1 MRFPLAIGIGVG
13 NERLEN
19 MMKNRHSFKK
29 AVMILSTAAVF
40 TGTGIFGTAIT
51 AWAAFPSDGTIAAE
65 GINVR
70 TSAVDGSAIDTLS
83 AGKEVTV
90 LDSTTGS
97 DGSEWYQ
104 IEYTSSGQ
112 TFSGWVRSD
121 LVDVEDADAET
132 EDAEAEAEKAAEEA
146 EQAAEEE
153 QAAEQDAA
161 EAEEAEKE
169 ETQSTETGSQAIT
182 LAVSDSIPVDII
194 PDGFHQTTVSY
205 EGKEVPALEMEDA
218 EVYLLYMEDTSH
230 QTDGRLVVYDLAKSE
245 LIPYICF
252 PTDDGYILL
261 LNIPDAELS
270 AVSDRFA
277 KTVCEFDTGT
287 MDALQMT
294 QKDSVIS
301 ESANLTDFYY
311 MYGVNQDGS
320 YGWYTY
326 NEPEGTIEESILS
339 MHYNL
344 NGTSVDVEEKTSS
357 FSLDSLSMIVIVGI
371 IVIFILLLIL
381 VIIFGVRYRQLVNA
395 MDGKGSRR
403 KKRNK
408 EQGPPESDSSEAA
421 DYGNLYGGD
430 SPDASAESPY
440 TEQEMPPFEEQAPQ
454 PGEEPMPQPGEEP
467 TPQPSEEPAPRPG
480 ETPTPQP
487 EETPTKRSDAPVRG
501 TPDPDDDDL
510 EFL

>member
-1 MRFPLAIGIGVG
+1 
-13 NERLEN
+13 
-19 MMKNRHSFKK
+19 MKNRHFFKK
-29 AVMILSTAAVF
+29 AVIILSTAAVF
-40 TGTGIFGTAIT
+40 MGTGIFGTAVT
-51 AWAAFPSDGTIAAE
+51 AWADPSDGTITAE

-70 TSAVDGSAIDTLS
+70 ASAVDGETTDTLA

-97 DGSEWYQ
+97 DGMEWYQ

-121 LVDVEDADAET
+121 LVDVEDADTEAEEAE
-132 EDAEAEAEKAAEEA
+132 EDAEQAAEEA
-146 EQAAEEE
+146 EQAAEDAE
-153 QAAEQDAA
+153 AAEQEAT
-161 EAEEAEKE
+161 EAEDEAKTEE
-169 ETQSTETGSQAIT
+169 ETSSSTTDTQAIT
-182 LAVSDSIPVDII
+182 LVVSDSIPVDII
-194 PDGFHQTTVSY
+194 PDGFKQTTVDY
-205 EGKEVPALEMEDA
+205 EGREVPALEMENA

-245 LIPYICF
+245 LIPYISF
-252 PTDDGYILL
+252 PTDDGFILL

-270 AVSDRFA
+270 SVSDRFA

-311 MYGVNQDGS
+311 MYGVNRDGS
-320 YGWYTY
+320 YGWYVY
-326 NEPEGTIEESILS
+326 NAPEGTIEESVLS

-344 NGTSVDVEEKTSS
+344 NGTSVDEEEQSTG

-371 IVIFILLLIL
+371 IVIFLLLLIL
-381 VIIFGVRYRQLVNA
+381 VIIFGVRYRQLAKA
-395 MDGKGSRR
+395 MDG
-403 KKRNK
+403 RNGRNQMRSE
-408 EQGPPESDSSEAA
+408 EQDSLESPAQDDAA
-421 DYGNLYGGD
+421 YGDIYGD
-430 SPDASAESPY
+430 SVDSYDTPTEPLH
-440 TEQEMPPFEEQAPQ
+440 TEQDVPLSPQ
-454 PGEEPMPQPGEEP
+454 PDEAP
-467 TPQPSEEPAPRPG
+467 TPQPDK
-480 ETPTPQP
+480 TPTPQP
-487 EETPTKRSDAPVRG
+487 DEAPSPQPGETPAPQPEEAPREKPSDTVKG

>member
-1 MRFPLAIGIGVG
+1 
-13 NERLEN
+13 
-19 MMKNRHSFKK
+19 MKRRHSFKR

-40 TGTGIFGTAIT
+40 MGTGVFGTAIT
-51 AWAAFPSDGTIAAE
+51 AWAYPSDGTITAD

-70 TSAVDGSAIDTLS
+70 SSAVDGDALDTLA

-97 DGSEWYQ
+97 DGNEWYQ
-104 IEYTSSGQ
+104 IEYTSAGE

-121 LVDVEDADAET
+121 LVDVEDTDAEA
-132 EDAEAEAEKAAEEA
+132 EEAEAEAEQAEEEA
-146 EQAAEEE
+146 EQAAEDAE
-153 QAAEQDAA
+153 AAEQEAA
-161 EAEEAEKE
+161 EAEAEAEQAEE
-169 ETQSTETGSQAIT
+169 ETQPAETDTQAIT

-194 PDGFHQTTVSY
+194 PEGFQQTTVSY
-205 EGKEVPALEMEDA
+205 EGRDVAALEMENA

-245 LIPYICF
+245 LIPYISF
-252 PTDDGYILL
+252 PTDDGFILL

-270 AVSDRFA
+270 TVSDRFA

-311 MYGVNQDGS
+311 MYGVNRDGS

-326 NEPEGTIEESILS
+326 NAPEGTIEESILS

-344 NGTSVDVEEKTSS
+344 NGTSVDVEEKSSS

-371 IVIFILLLIL
+371 IVIFLLLLIL
-381 VIIFGVRYRQLVNA
+381 VIIFGVRYRQLAKA
-395 MDGKGSRR
+395 MDVRR
-403 KKRNK
+403 ERNGGRY
-408 EQGPPESDSSEAA
+408 EEPDSSGSGAQGDA
-421 DYGNLYGGD
+421 GYGD
-430 SPDASAESPY
+430 SYESRASSYDSPMEPLQ
-440 TEQEMPPFEEQAPQ
+440 TEQDAKPVET
-454 PGEEPMPQPGEEP
+454 P
-467 TPQPSEEPAPRPG
+467 TPQPSEAPTPQPDK
-480 ETPTPQP
+480 TPTPQP
-487 EETPTKRSDAPVRG
+487 EEAPAQRTDDTVKG
-501 TPDPDDDDL
+501 TPDPEDDDL